1 MILYIFLIINFKFLM
16 EQKIKEIKNNNR
28 INPKKNLMKKSPLLK
43 PKIIKRIN
51 NEPKQNKLDG
61 IIIIN
66 NNSDSNNKFNKIGF
80 VKKIFNKGNNEPN
93 LINNQLNKYKDI
105 KLQNEKESRNEEDIK
120 EDITD
125 YISMEQ
131 MVENKQVTNEA
142 IEEVEEA
149 KEMSEL
155 KQSFEINSPLAKES
169 QSIIEQFKPSKNK
182 IIKIEKEGNNL
193 EYKSDSLK
201 NKCTKIN
208 LNKKYKKKINIS
220 PPNKRSDINFN
231 INKND
236 IKISNNNKN
245 DGNKLIFKNNNNLT
259 LAPYNIKYIFFNY
272 NISNINK
279 IKEKPKFN
287 KIYINKPIKNN
298 IIISRKKNLDKN
310 KNIEKSRE
318 NIKILKTYNNLD
330 NSLKY
335 KNDSKTTTNSKK
347 IFNKKSR
354 IENNNPEKN
363 KSNIDLNFK
372 MKSKLIK
379 KKPLYVNG
387 YCYNKKLKVLNI
399 GSNKR
404 VGKNSKSQFSKN
416 NNINKRINS
425 RKIETKLNK
434 TQESNYNIS
443 LSLASLDTIQLRINK
458 LKYFEEKYHK
468 LFEDYYSRTQRN
480 KNREKIKKAL
490 IDKSK

>member
-28 INPKKNLMKKSPLLK
+28 INPKKNLMKKSPPLK
-43 PKIIKRIN
+43 QKIIKRIN

-208 LNKKYKKKINIS
+208 LNKKYKKKN
-220 PPNKRSDINFN
+220 
-231 INKND
+231 
-236 IKISNNNKN
+236 
-245 DGNKLIFKNNNNLT
+245 
-259 LAPYNIKYIFFNY
+259 
-272 NISNINK
+272 
-279 IKEKPKFN
+279 
-287 KIYINKPIKNN
+287 
-298 IIISRKKNLDKN
+298 
-310 KNIEKSRE
+310 
-318 NIKILKTYNNLD
+318 
-330 NSLKY
+330 
-335 KNDSKTTTNSKK
+335 
-347 IFNKKSR
+347 
-354 IENNNPEKN
+354 
-363 KSNIDLNFK
+363 
-372 MKSKLIK
+372 
-379 KKPLYVNG
+379 
-387 YCYNKKLKVLNI
+387 
-399 GSNKR
+399 
-404 VGKNSKSQFSKN
+404 
-416 NNINKRINS
+416 
-425 RKIETKLNK
+425 
-434 TQESNYNIS
+434 
-443 LSLASLDTIQLRINK
+443 
-458 LKYFEEKYHK
+458 
-468 LFEDYYSRTQRN
+468 
-480 KNREKIKKAL
+480 
-490 IDKSK
+490 

>member
-131 MVENKQVTNEA
+131 IVENKQVTNEA

-182 IIKIEKEGNNL
+182 IL
-193 EYKSDSLK
+193 
-201 NKCTKIN
+201 
-208 LNKKYKKKINIS
+208 
-220 PPNKRSDINFN
+220 
-231 INKND
+231 
-236 IKISNNNKN
+236 
-245 DGNKLIFKNNNNLT
+245 
-259 LAPYNIKYIFFNY
+259 
-272 NISNINK
+272 
-279 IKEKPKFN
+279 
-287 KIYINKPIKNN
+287 
-298 IIISRKKNLDKN
+298 
-310 KNIEKSRE
+310 
-318 NIKILKTYNNLD
+318 
-330 NSLKY
+330 
-335 KNDSKTTTNSKK
+335 
-347 IFNKKSR
+347 
-354 IENNNPEKN
+354 
-363 KSNIDLNFK
+363 
-372 MKSKLIK
+372 
-379 KKPLYVNG
+379 
-387 YCYNKKLKVLNI
+387 
-399 GSNKR
+399 
-404 VGKNSKSQFSKN
+404 
-416 NNINKRINS
+416 
-425 RKIETKLNK
+425 
-434 TQESNYNIS
+434 
-443 LSLASLDTIQLRINK
+443 
-458 LKYFEEKYHK
+458 
-468 LFEDYYSRTQRN
+468 
-480 KNREKIKKAL
+480 
-490 IDKSK
+490 

>member
-131 MVENKQVTNEA
+131 IVENKQVTNEA

-208 LNKKYKKKINIS
+208 LKKKYKKNINIS

-259 LAPYNIKYIFFNY
+259 LASYNIKYIFFNY

-279 IKEKPKFN
+279 IKEKSKFN
-287 KIYINKPIKNN
+287 
-298 IIISRKKNLDKN
+298 
-310 KNIEKSRE
+310 
-318 NIKILKTYNNLD
+318 
-330 NSLKY
+330 
-335 KNDSKTTTNSKK
+335 
-347 IFNKKSR
+347 
-354 IENNNPEKN
+354 
-363 KSNIDLNFK
+363 
-372 MKSKLIK
+372 
-379 KKPLYVNG
+379 
-387 YCYNKKLKVLNI
+387 
-399 GSNKR
+399 
-404 VGKNSKSQFSKN
+404 
-416 NNINKRINS
+416 
-425 RKIETKLNK
+425 
-434 TQESNYNIS
+434 
-443 LSLASLDTIQLRINK
+443 
-458 LKYFEEKYHK
+458 
-468 LFEDYYSRTQRN
+468 
-480 KNREKIKKAL
+480 
-490 IDKSK
+490 

>member
-1 MILYIFLIINFKFLM
+1 M
-16 EQKIKEIKNNNR
+16 
-28 INPKKNLMKKSPLLK
+28 
-43 PKIIKRIN
+43 
-51 NEPKQNKLDG
+51 
-61 IIIIN
+61 
-66 NNSDSNNKFNKIGF
+66 
-80 VKKIFNKGNNEPN
+80 
-93 LINNQLNKYKDI
+93 
-105 KLQNEKESRNEEDIK
+105 
-120 EDITD
+120 
-125 YISMEQ
+125 
-131 MVENKQVTNEA
+131 
-142 IEEVEEA
+142 
-149 KEMSEL
+149 
-155 KQSFEINSPLAKES
+155 
-169 QSIIEQFKPSKNK
+169 
-182 IIKIEKEGNNL
+182 

-231 INKND
+231 MNKND

-259 LAPYNIKYIFFNY
+259 LASYNIKYIFFNY

-279 IKEKPKFN
+279 IKEKSKFN